1 MARFDRNR
9 RSRRDSEPKP
19 EWIPKSDVG
28 RLVKSGQVTSVEEI
42 FSMGKPIL
50 EHGIV
55 DHLYPDMTEDTLEV
69 KSTQRMTGNGRKMQF
84 RAVVLVGDKKGHFGI
99 GAGKSE
105 EVKPAIE
112 SAVKNAKRN
121 IISIPMGCGS
131 WESGPGFKNSI
142 PISVQGRAGSVR
154 VLLKPAPRGVGLAA
168 NDVVK
173 KVLAA
178 AGVKDIWSFSRGHT
192 RNIYNTAMATANA
205 LQQLT
210 SMKLPEGFEGPAP
223 PSGKQA
229 PKGDDEPAGT
239 GGPAGDEKVSS

>member
-9 RSRRDSEPKP
+9 RSRRNDEPKP

-28 RLVKSGQVTSVEEI
+28 RLVKTGQITSLEEI
-42 FSMGKPIL
+42 NSMGKPIL
-50 EHGIV
+50 ESGIV

-84 RAVVLVGDKKGHFGI
+84 RAIVLVGDKKGHFGI

-112 SAVKNAKRN
+112 SAIKDAKRN
-121 IISIPMGCGS
+121 IISVPLGCGS
-131 WESGPGFKNSI
+131 WESGAGFKNSI
-142 PISVQGRAGSVR
+142 PIAVNGRAGSVR

-192 RNIYNTAMATANA
+192 RSIYNTAMATANA
-205 LQQLT
+205 LDQLNT
-210 SMKLPEGFEGPAP
+210 MKLSKGWDSGEKAET
-223 PSGKQA
+223 GKQSEKMSA
-229 PKGDDEPAGT
+229 DADNSPTRQA
-239 GGPAGDEKVSS
+239 KVST

>member
-1 MARFDRNR
+1 MARFDRNK
-9 RSRRDSEPKP
+9 RSRRNDEPKP
-19 EWIPKSDVG
+19 EWIPKSDIG
-28 RLVKSGQVTSVEEI
+28 RLVKSGQITSVEEI

-50 EHGIV
+50 ESGII

-84 RAVVLVGDKKGHFGI
+84 RAIVLVGDKKGHFGI

-112 SAVKNAKRN
+112 SAIKSAKRN
-121 IISIPMGCGS
+121 IMSVPFGCGS
-131 WESGPGFKNSI
+131 WESGAGFKNSI
-142 PISVQGRAGSVR
+142 PISVNGRAGSVR

-168 NDVVK
+168 NEVVK

-192 RNIYNTAMATANA
+192 RSIYNTAMATADA
-205 LQQLT
+205 LDQLNT
-210 SMKLPEGFEGPAP
+210 MKLSKGWESEAKSQAEKQPEKMSADADNSPTRRAKV
-223 PSGKQA
+223 PS
-229 PKGDDEPAGT
+229 
-239 GGPAGDEKVSS
+239 

>member
-1 MARFDRNR
+1 MARFNRGRR
-9 RSRRDSEPKP
+9 RSRRDDEQKP
-19 EWIPKSDVG
+19 EWVPKSDIG

-42 FSMGKPIL
+42 FSMGKKIL

-55 DHLYPDMTEDTLEV
+55 DHLYPDMVDETLEV
-69 KSTQRMTGNGRKMQF
+69 KSTQRMTDNGRKMQF

-112 SAVKNAKRN
+112 SAIKNAKRN
-121 IISIPMGCGS
+121 IISVPLGCGS

-142 PISVQGRAGSVR
+142 PIAVHGRAGSVR

-192 RNIYNTAMATANA
+192 RNIYNTAMATADA
-205 LQQLT
+205 LDHL
-210 SMKLPEGFEGPAP
+210 SNMKLPHGFESSAP
-223 PSGKQA
+223 SSGKQE
-229 PKGDDEPAGT
+229 PKEE
-239 GGPAGDEKVSS
+239 EKESADADKQQVSS

>member
-9 RSRRDSEPKP
+9 RSRRDDEPKP

-55 DHLYPDMTEDTLEV
+55 DHLYPDLTEDTLEV

-99 GAGKSE
+99 GSGKSE

-112 SAVKNAKRN
+112 SAIKNAKRN
-121 IISIPMGCGS
+121 IISIPLGCGS

-223 PSGKQA
+223 SSGKQA
-229 PKGDDEPAGT
+229 PKDE
-239 GGPAGDEKVSS
+239 EKVSA

>member
-1 MARFDRNR
+1 MARFDRNK
-9 RSRRDSEPKP
+9 RSRRNDEPKP
-19 EWIPKSDVG
+19 EWIPKSDIG
-28 RLVKSGQVTSVEEI
+28 RLVKTGQITSLEEI
-42 FSMGKPIL
+42 NSRGKPIL
-50 EHGIV
+50 ESGIV

-84 RAVVLVGDKKGHFGI
+84 RAIVLVGDKKGHFGI

-112 SAVKNAKRN
+112 SAIKNAKRN
-121 IISIPMGCGS
+121 IISVPLGCGS
-131 WESGPGFKNSI
+131 WESGSGFKNSI
-142 PISVQGRAGSVR
+142 PIAVNGRSGSVR

-192 RNIYNTAMATANA
+192 RSIYNTAMATADA
-205 LQQLT
+205 LDQLNT
-210 SMKLPEGFEGPAP
+210 MKLTKSWENE
-223 PSGKQA
+223 SKSQA
-229 PKGDDEPAGT
+229 A
-239 GGPAGDEKVSS
+239 EKVSS

>member
-1 MARFDRNR
+1 MARFDRNK
-9 RSRRDSEPKP
+9 RSRRNDEPKP
-19 EWIPKSDVG
+19 EWIPKSDIG
-28 RLVKSGQVTSVEEI
+28 RLVKTGQITSLEEI
-42 FSMGKPIL
+42 NSRGKPIL
-50 EHGIV
+50 ESGIV

-84 RAVVLVGDKKGHFGI
+84 RAIVLVGDKKGHFGI

-112 SAVKNAKRN
+112 SAIKDAKRN
-121 IISIPMGCGS
+121 IISVPFGCGS
-131 WESGPGFKNSI
+131 WESGAGFRNSI
-142 PISVQGRAGSVR
+142 PISVNGRSGSVR

-192 RNIYNTAMATANA
+192 RSIYNTAMATADA
-205 LQQLT
+205 LDQLNT
-210 SMKLPEGFEGPAP
+210 MKLAKGWESESKSKAAAQPEKMSADADNSPTRRA
-223 PSGKQA
+223 
-229 PKGDDEPAGT
+229 
-239 GGPAGDEKVSS
+239 KVSS